1 MSYNVPIPVIC
12 EIYLKEGTIKIR
24 LVGYILA
31 IDYKSAPVYL

>member
-12 EIYLKEGTIKIR
+12 EIYLKEGNIKIR